1 MNSVIRKAIP
11 VMGFAVLALTT
22 LPAVAGDDHAHD
34 NKPESMEQSSHVHG
48 VAALNIALDGSEL
61 HIEMDSPAANIVGFE
76 HAPKSDADHA
86 ALDKAVVLLKG
97 GGQLFE
103 FGSEVGCELEL
114 AQVNSSLLDESHEH
128 DADHAKKDDH
138 KHGDKHGDKHSHKEE
153 HKHTEKHAHGNKKK
167 HADHDHDHAKADT
180 HSDIRALYHFECKDP
195 GKLQQLTVK
204 LFEKLPRME
213 KLNVQYVV
221 GSKQGAAQ
229 LSASKTVVEF

>member
-1 MNSVIRKAIP
+1 MNSVTRQAILA
-11 VMGFAVLALTT
+11 MGSAVLALTT
-22 LPAVAGDDHAHD
+22 LPAVSGDDHAHD
-34 NKPESMEQSSHVHG
+34 EKTESMEQGSHVHG
-48 VAALNIALDGSEL
+48 VAALNIALDGTEL

-86 ALDKAVVLLKG
+86 ALDQAVAMLKG
-97 GGQLFE
+97 GDQLFE

-128 DADHAKKDDH
+128 DADHAKKDD
-138 KHGDKHGDKHSHKEE
+138 DEHSHKHDHKED
-153 HKHTEKHAHGNKKK
+153 HKHAEKHAHGDDKK
-167 HADHDHDHAKADT
+167 HADHDHDEAQT
-180 HSDIRALYHFECKDP
+180 HSDIRALYHFECSEP

-204 LFEKLPRME
+204 LFEKLPGME

-229 LSASKTVVEF
+229 LSASKSAVEF